1 MEGKGRMNVE
11 ELLAKA
17 AKPSS
22 EAMKL
27 HPFYRG
33 KVETALKCT
42 VRSFNDFAIWYT
54 PGVAA
59 PCKAIAANPELVY
72 DYTNKW
78 NTVIVVSDGTR
89 VLGLGDIGPKAGLP
103 VMEGKALLYKY
114 LGGVDGI
121 PIMLDTKDPD
131 AIINTVLML
140 QPGFGGVN
148 LEDISQPKCF
158 YVLDTLREKAE
169 IPVWHDDQQGT
180 ATVTLAG
187 LINAL
192 KVVGKKMEDVS
203 IAFIGSGASNVAISR
218 LIFAWGA
225 NPANCYMVDSKGI
238 LGKHRKDLEMR
249 KAEYVD
255 KWRLCNQT
263 NAEGRVGDIPEA
275 MKGVD
280 VMIALSKSG
289 PGVIHPDWIEAMAKD
304 AVVFAC
310 ANPIPEIWP
319 WDAKQA
325 GAAVV
330 ATGRSDFPNQV
341 NNSLGFPGIFRGT
354 LDVRARTITDEMC
367 FAAARAL
374 ADHVGDRL
382 DDEHILPNM
391 DDWEVFP
398 REAAAVAMKAQEQGL
413 TRIQTTYEKE
423 FENATKI
430 IKRSRDL
437 TKMMMEKEFIAQVPE
452 GGNAPEVDMETVK
465 AAY

>member
-1 MEGKGRMNVE
+1 MNVE

-17 AKPSS
+17 KKPSAD
-22 EAMKL
+22 AMSL

-59 PCKAIAANPELVY
+59 PCKAIQADPELVY
-72 DYTNKW
+72 EYTNKW

-121 PIMLDTKDPD
+121 AIMLNTKDPD

-158 YVLDTLREKAE
+158 YILDTLREKAE

-192 KVVGKKMEDVS
+192 KVVGKKMEDVK
-203 IAFIGSGASNVAISR
+203 IAFIGCGASNVAISR
-218 LIFAWGA
+218 LIFGWGA
-225 NPANCYMVDSKGI
+225 TPANCMMVDTKGI

-249 KAEYVD
+249 KAEYKD
-255 KWRLCNQT
+255 KWKLCNIT
-263 NAEGRVGDIPEA
+263 NAEGREGDIPDA
-275 MKGVD
+275 MRGAD
-280 VMIALSKSG
+280 VCIALSRSG
-289 PGVIHPDWIEAMAKD
+289 PGVLQPEWIKTMAKD
-304 AVVFAC
+304 AIVFAC
-310 ANPIPEIWP
+310 ANPVPEIWP
-319 WDAKQA
+319 WEALEA

-341 NNSLGFPGIFRGT
+341 NNSLGFPGIFRGA

-367 FAAARAL
+367 YAAAKAM
-374 ADHVGDRL
+374 ADHVGDAL
-382 DDEHILPNM
+382 APDHIMPTM

-398 REAAAVAMKAQEQGL
+398 LEAAAVAMKAQEQGL
-413 TRIQTTYEKE
+413 ARIPTTFEKE
-423 FENATKI
+423 LENAKRI

-437 TKMMMEKEFIAQVPE
+437 TGMMMREGFIPE
-452 GGNAPEVDMETVK
+452 APAEENEYPMDAAALE